1 MTFETFPDAQPL
13 DPQEYAELNA
23 NDDWKHLITE
33 IDGKFYS
40 DEDLY
45 KCAECSEP
53 FAEKASLD
61 DDGHCHLCADD
72 LAAEAKH
79 QQQERPW

>member
-1 MTFETFPDAQPL
+1 MTFETYPDAEPL
-13 DPQEYAELNA
+13 TPEAYAELNA
-23 NDDWKHLITE
+23 DKEWAHLITE
-33 IDGKFYS
+33 IEGKFYN

-45 KCAECSEP
+45 HCAECDEP
-53 FAEKASLD
+53 FIEYALTD
-61 DDGHCHLCADD
+61 DDGHCQLCADD

>member
-13 DPQEYAELNA
+13 DPEEYAELNA
-23 NDDWKHLITE
+23 NEDWKHLITE

-40 DEDLY
+40 EDDLY
-45 KCAECSEP
+45 RCDNCDDTFTEHA
-53 FAEKASLD
+53 LLN
-61 DDGHCHLCADD
+61 DDGHCALCAAD